1 MSTPQTPHAGPAL
14 TWKSYVALAFA
25 LVFFSGV
32 LKNASGDW
40 AWLRMFDFTVL
51 LGSFGKIVGD
61 EDTHY
66 VFRGLGGSGARD
78 GFLFALE
85 LMPAVIFALASI
97 AVIEAF
103 GALDAA
109 RKLLTPLLKP
119 LMGVPG
125 VATLALISS
134 LQSTDAG
141 GAMTRELVEEGA
153 LTDHQRTVF
162 TMWQLSAGA
171 MITNFF
177 SSGAALFQY
186 LTLPIIVLLA
196 VMFGF
201 KFLGANL
208 MRVYLRGYARR
219 HPGEGDAE

>member
-1 MSTPQTPHAGPAL
+1 MSAAQTPHAGPAL
-14 TWKSYVALAFA
+14 TWKCYVALAFA
-25 LVFFSGV
+25 LVFFSGI

-61 EDTHY
+61 EETRY

-103 GALDAA
+103 GALEAA

-162 TMWQLSAGA
+162 TMWQLSAGG

-201 KFLGANL
+201 KFVGANL
-208 MRVYLRGYARR
+208 MRVYLRWYARR
-219 HPGEGDAE
+219 HPEEGEPE